1 MSGYRIIPDGKPYS
15 KGEKGWYKLDGQ
27 EHWML
32 WESTMDGNGTTPATA
47 PLIWKRIREDEK
59 NDTEWN

>member
-1 MSGYRIIPDGKPYS
+1 MDGYRIIPDGKPYS
-15 KGEKGWYKLDGQ
+15 KGEKGWYKLDGC

-47 PLIWKRIREDEK
+47 PFIWKRIKENEYDNER
-59 NDTEWN
+59 N